1 MRLVVNEN
9 FIAQPF
15 FGDRP
20 NPNITPKEF
29 VKGQTIEANE
39 QMNFARQM
47 FWVSSDGYIVDM
59 TKTSMALNPIQQPQP
74 IIITQPA
81 SQPAEKIFIPPT
93 VTMPEEE
100 KGIFTMKNLIMV
112 AVAMLLIYAFFK
124 YVLPLMK
131 KSVKA

>member
-1 MRLVVNEN
+1 MQLVVNES

-59 TKTSMALNPIQQPQP
+59 TKTSMALNPIQQPP
-74 IIITQPA
+74 IVITQP

-93 VTMPEEE
+93 VTVPETE
-100 KGIFTMKNLIMV
+100 KGIFTMKNLIMLAIV
-112 AVAMLLIYAFFK
+112 MLLIYAFFK